1 MLLLIK
7 QVFIT
12 LMSFSKSLA
21 AAKCMSL
28 NDKLCNIRPTLID

>member
-12 LMSFSKSLA
+12 LLSFSKSL

-28 NDKLCNIRPTLID
+28 NDKLCNIRSTLID